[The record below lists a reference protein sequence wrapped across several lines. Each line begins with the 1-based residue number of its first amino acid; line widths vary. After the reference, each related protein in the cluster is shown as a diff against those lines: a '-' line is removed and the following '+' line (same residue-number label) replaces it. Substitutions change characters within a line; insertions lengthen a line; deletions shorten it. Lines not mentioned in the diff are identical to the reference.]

1 VAAGVLLELVATAIA
16 VYCAARY
23 GSRATLP
30 HGAVAALIAAAVI
43 ELAGAVALSR
53 ALAPARVAFALSVPV
68 LFVWPLV
75 LTVLVGLYVATL
87 GFGDP
92 MLPLGRGP
100 GGRVRE
106 SKRGRR
112 RRQRQKVSG
121 R

>member
-1 VAAGVLLELVATAIA
+1 MLLELVATAIA

-23 GSRATLP
+23 GSPTAVP
-30 HGAVAALIAAAVI
+30 HGVVAALIAAAVI
-43 ELAGAVALSR
+43 ELAGAMALSR

-68 LFVWPLV
+68 FFVWPLV
-75 LTVLVGLYVATL
+75 LIVLLGLYVATL

-92 MLPLGRGP
+92 MLPLGRGR
-100 GGRVRE
+100 GKFRE